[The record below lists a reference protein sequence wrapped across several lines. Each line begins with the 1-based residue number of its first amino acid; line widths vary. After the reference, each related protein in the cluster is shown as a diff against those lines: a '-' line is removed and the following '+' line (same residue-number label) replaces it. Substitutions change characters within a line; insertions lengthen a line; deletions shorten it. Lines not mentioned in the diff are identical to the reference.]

1 MVFLNRVNEG
11 CVAEIAAKLEIMN
24 PCSSV
29 KDRIGAWP
37 GAGVA
42 RNSRL
47 GRVVAGQLHSAS
59 VLGGRGLVGAEL
71 WDYQPPPQGTP

>member
-29 KDRIGAWP
+29 KDRIGAT
-37 GAGVA
+37 
-42 RNSRL
+42 
-47 GRVVAGQLHSAS
+47 RVQHTLVLACHLHYTS
-59 VLGGRGLVGAEL
+59 
-71 WDYQPPPQGTP
+71 